1 MKCKIMLNMLAR
13 SVAFL
18 TVMFAFLSG
27 CISIKDDRAVET
39 IVTETAVVKP
49 ETMEVLVNR
58 GITAKFTPDRGQM
71 FMELYWWTKR
81 KISKTVKVCK
91 QDAVLKTTCIGFFPA
106 AKANDSLIGWP
117 IACLILNPFVA
128 FIPTFS
134 SMIYGPFMEPNE
146 SVMGEL
152 GLFGN
157 YSYLD
162 HKNPK
167 VLKKYEEQKLEERI
181 EETPIR
187 LLDFEVEI
195 DGRVFRG
202 ENGVAYVGAII
213 GDRTALNVKVLSFS
227 PPAGFTN
234 EGVSFACGSTFLA
247 KVPTAAEIAI
257 EAEQKR
263 LQALAI
269 AQQKQAE
276 QAVAAAQDAA
286 QRELAMAFANAAIQ
300 GINAGMA
307 TRNGG
312 ANVSVPSTAS
322 VSVSQGASTSI
333 PKICPVCYGNGKCR
347 PCNGT
352 GDNIGKKYS
361 SGRLYD
367 SMVPAKCSPCSGTGN
382 CLKCRGK
389 GTL

>member
-1 MKCKIMLNMLAR
+1 MINLLVKSVALLTAM
-13 SVAFL
+13 VAFL
-18 TVMFAFLSG
+18 PG
-27 CISIKDDRAVET
+27 CISIKDNSAIEV
-39 IVTETAVVKP
+39 IVTGTEVIKP
-49 ETMEVLVNR
+49 ESIEVLVDR

-71 FMELYWWTKR
+71 FMELYWWNKR
-81 KISKTVKVCK
+81 KISKALKVYK
-91 QDAVLKTTCIGFFPA
+91 QNAVLKTTCIGFFPA
-106 AKANDSLIGWP
+106 AKAHDSLIAMP
-117 IACLILNPFVA
+117 IACLLLNPFVC
-128 FIPTFS
+128 FMPTFS
-134 SMIYGPFMEPNE
+134 SMLYGPFMDPGE
-146 SVMGEL
+146 SVMGEF

-157 YSYLD
+157 YCYLD

-181 EETPIR
+181 EEDPIR

-195 DGRVFRG
+195 NGRVFRS
-202 ENGVAYVGAII
+202 EKGVAYVGAII
-213 GDRTALNVKVLSFS
+213 GDKTVLNVKVLSFS
-227 PPAGFTN
+227 PPAGFTD
-234 EGVSFACGSTFLA
+234 ECVASVCGTTFLA
-247 KVPTAAEIAI
+247 KVPTVAEIAI

-263 LQALAI
+263 LQEMAI

-276 QAVAAAQDAA
+276 QAAAAAQDAA

-300 GINAGMA
+300 GINAGMSA
-307 TRNGG
+307 RNGS

-322 VSVSQGASTSI
+322 VPVSQGTSSSI
-333 PKICPVCYGNGKCR
+333 PKTCPVCFGNGRCR
-347 PCNGT
+347 PCNGS

-367 SMVPAKCSPCSGTGN
+367 PMVPTKCSPCGGTGN